1 MELGAEADQV
11 GELVD
16 RGGVAEGGEAFDAE
30 RVEVVAGEQGEVG
43 VVAGEQPRLAVVEE
57 VALADRL
64 DDEGVLGGRR
74 GGAGAGRGERAEDRR
89 LGGST
94 TWGEIGVSS
103 SRSWAASDARGPFGR
118 ARLIASASSSDSA
131 AASRVRSTAASS
143 WARETNQASNW
154 EGGG

>member
-11 GELVD
+11 GQLAD
-16 RGGVAEGGEAFDAE
+16 GGGVAERGEALDAE

-43 VVAGEQPRLAVVEE
+43 VVPGEQARLAVVEE

-64 DDEGVLGGRR
+64 DDERVLGGRR
-74 GGAGAGRGERAEDRR
+74 AARGAGRGEEPE
-89 LGGST
+89 GGSSVGST
-94 TWGEIGVSS
+94 TCAEIGVSS
-103 SRSWAASDARGPFGR
+103 SRSWAAR
-118 ARLIASASSSDSA
+118 ARSASAGSLIRAPRSSDSA
-131 AASRVRSTAASS
+131 AASRVRSIASSS